1 MERRAGP
8 GRSPAAERLPKIK
21 QIRLTGG
28 ISPLWLASL
37 RPISAQQGELLLRR
51 CTLRDR
57 RETAA
62 RQCRQ
67 AGDSRL
73 SRHKGAA
80 VSEAGGGPSP
90 VAAEV
95 SLSDRKSVV

>member
-1 MERRAGP
+1 MDRRAGP
-8 GRSPAAERLPKIK
+8 GRSPASERFPKIK
-21 QIRLTGG
+21 QSRLTGG
-28 ISPLWLASL
+28 ISSLWPASL
-37 RPISAQQGELLLRR
+37 QPISAQQGELLLRI

-73 SRHKGAA
+73 SRHKGDA
-80 VSEAGGGPSP
+80 VTEEGGGPSL
-90 VAAEV
+90 VTAEV
-95 SLSDRKSVV
+95 SVSTLGC

>member
-1 MERRAGP
+1 MDRRAGP
-8 GRSPAAERLPKIK
+8 GRSPASERLPKIK
-21 QIRLTGG
+21 QIRLTVG

-51 CTLRDR
+51 WTLRDR

-73 SRHKGAA
+73 SRPKGAA
-80 VSEAGGGPSP
+80 VYEAGGGHSP
-90 VAAEV
+90 VAGEGW
-95 SLSDRKSVV
+95 LSPLEG